1 MEEKRKEAVLS
12 CVEIDRPPLDLRR
25 KIALARST
33 ATLMGKIMLDVK
45 MPISFPMLHS
55 PWIQNFIE
63 VIERYPFEWGDIHV
77 INEHMRGDSYKVGLS
92 DRSYTGR
99 GRWFFEKHYGV
110 KLPLNI
116 HIHHIDGNPLNDA
129 LDNLMPLTPL
139 DHMHITLD
147 AQYERGYDRF
157 EVVKVR
163 NQLETYWG
171 VIMAKRDLE
180 RLRGE

>member
-1 MEEKRKEAVLS
+1 MEIEVNSRGVLLDRCIFERIEGWNCGGSGSSRKLPIPLRIQKNGYVIWQGSTEEGTNNIYLHHLVMGK
-12 CVEIDRPPLDLRR
+12 PPLGMVTD
-25 KIALARST
+25 
-33 ATLMGKIMLDVK
+33 
-45 MPISFPMLHS
+45 
-55 PWIQNFIE
+55 
-63 VIERYPFEWGDIHV
+63 
-77 INEHMRGDSYKVGLS
+77 
-92 DRSYTGR
+92 
-99 GRWFFEKHYGV
+99 
-110 KLPLNI
+110 
-116 HIHHIDGNPLNDA
+116 HIDGNPLNDA

-139 DHMHITLD
+139 DHMHISLD